1 MKIRSLAASMQEAH
15 VCIRPARPRPGHPV
29 AAAGGLLAAV
39 ALFTVASCSASSSSG
54 AAAASLEP
62 SAGSPPQSTSQ
73 AAPAT
78 RPGAARHSTGAA
90 GGAHGTFTAF
100 AGDWIG
106 HTSSLTIS
114 PSGHGEEHVND
125 GCCTTLLDM
134 TFQLS
139 APRGSGPAHATATAT
154 VLTLDLHGNNAPN
167 SPRVGQRGTFSISD
181 GVLTDQLNQVTFCNN
196 TQQVAGTC
204 GA

>member
-1 MKIRSLAASMQEAH
+1 
-15 VCIRPARPRPGHPV
+15 VCREPTSVHQPSSPGNSARR
-29 AAAGGLLAAV
+29 
-39 ALFTVASCSASSSSG
+39 
-54 AAAASLEP
+54 
-62 SAGSPPQSTSQ
+62 
-73 AAPAT
+73 
-78 RPGAARHSTGAA
+78 GAARHSTGAA

-106 HTSSLTIS
+106 HTRSLTIS
-114 PSGHGEEHVND
+114 SSGHGEEHVND

-154 VLTLDLHGNNAPN
+154 VLTLDLHGNNDPN

>member
-1 MKIRSLAASMQEAH
+1 MKTRSLAASMQEAH

-29 AAAGGLLAAV
+29 AAAGALLAAV

-106 HTSSLTIS
+106 HTRSLTIS
-114 PSGHGEEHVND
+114 SSGHGEEHVND
-125 GCCTTLLDM
+125 GCCTTVLDM
-134 TFQLS
+134 TFELS